1 VHGRIVAIIP
11 ARYQATRLPGKPLAL
26 IGGQPMIAHVY
37 ARASEARL
45 VDSVLVATDDPR
57 IAEAVDAFGGT
68 AVMTRADHPSG
79 TDRLAEVAAHLS
91 ADIIVNLQGDE
102 PMLDPASVDAAI
114 APLLA
119 DPTIPMGTLRT
130 PLAPEDADNP
140 NVVKVVVNLA
150 GDALYFTRASVPYLR
165 PGQTPA
171 PSWRHLGLYVYRRDT
186 LLRLATLAPTPLE
199 QSEGLEQLRA
209 LEHGIRLHT
218 VAVPAASPSV
228 DTPEDLA
235 RVRHMM
241 ESRPS
246 YA

>member
-1 VHGRIVAIIP
+1 
-11 ARYQATRLPGKPLAL
+11 
-26 IGGQPMIAHVY
+26 MIAHVY
-37 ARASEARL
+37 ARAIESGL
-45 VDSVLVATDDPR
+45 VDAVLVATDDPR

-91 ADIIVNLQGDE
+91 AEFIVNLQGDE

-119 DPTIPMGTLRT
+119 DPAVAMGTLRT
-130 PLAPEDADNP
+130 PLGPGEADNP

-150 GDALYFTRASVPYLR
+150 GDALYFTRASVPFLR
-165 PGQTPA
+165 PGHPA
-171 PSWRHLGLYVYRRDT
+171 APAWRHLGLYVYRRET
-186 LLRLATLAPTPLE
+186 LLRLAHLPPTPLE

-228 DTPEDLA
+228 DTPDDLA
-235 RVRHMM
+235 RVRQLMNDTTHVPLPEKM
-241 ESRPS
+241 SP

>member
-1 VHGRIVAIIP
+1 
-11 ARYQATRLPGKPLAL
+11 
-26 IGGQPMIAHVY
+26 MIAHVY
-37 ARASEARL
+37 ARAVESGL
-45 VDSVLVATDDPR
+45 VDDVLVATDDPR
-57 IAEAVDAFGGT
+57 IADAVDAFGGT

-91 ADIIVNLQGDE
+91 SELIVNLQGDE
-102 PMLDPASVDAAI
+102 PMLDPESVDAAI

-119 DPTIPMGTLRT
+119 DRTIEMGTLRT
-130 PLAPEDADNP
+130 PLAPGDADNP

-150 GDALYFTRASVPYLR
+150 GDALYFTRAAVPFHR
-165 PGQTPA
+165 PGQPA
-171 PSWRHLGLYVYRRDT
+171 APAWRHLGLYVYRRET
-186 LLRLATLAPTPLE
+186 LLRLAQLPPTPLE

-235 RVRHMM
+235 RVRRLM
-241 ESRPS
+241 EEPTHAPLTQKMTP

>member
-1 VHGRIVAIIP
+1 
-11 ARYQATRLPGKPLAL
+11 
-26 IGGQPMIAHVY
+26 MIAHVY
-37 ARASEARL
+37 ARALEAGL

-79 TDRLAEVAAHLS
+79 TDRLAEVAAGLS
-91 ADIIVNLQGDE
+91 AEIIVNLQGDE
-102 PMLDPASVDAAI
+102 PLLDPTSVDAAI

-130 PLAPEDADNP
+130 PLAPEDAGNP

-150 GDALYFTRASVPYLR
+150 GDALYFTRAAVPYLR
-165 PGQTPA
+165 AGQTPA

-186 LLRLATLAPTPLE
+186 LLRLAQLAPTPLE

-218 VAVPAASPSV
+218 VAVAAASPSV
-228 DTPEDLA
+228 DTPDDLA
-235 RVRHMM
+235 RVRLLI